1 MAIVLIDAPSH
12 LGLKRPAPDREPGVR
27 FAPWQLRRLGL
38 FERLAAVDGGSV
50 EPPPYDGLRDGATGV
65 LHGAAIARFALA
77 LADALAPVLERGD
90 FPLVLGGDCSIALGG
105 LLALRRRGRPGLLYL
120 DGHRDLLRPEATTHG
135 AAAGMV
141 AAFATGHG
149 PNLLTRIDGHLPLV
163 DPADVFLFGHRDED
177 RWYDAALLD
186 LANESMRATALESAR
201 RMDIDR
207 VFARRIGEFASSG
220 IDGFWLH
227 VDADVLDDRV
237 MPAVD
242 ARQPEG
248 MTADELARLVAAA
261 VASGRCR
268 GMHVSNYD
276 PERDPGL
283 SCGRLLVDVLADGLA
298 ALRDGEGDAED
309 AARDPDGAHEG
320 PVDAVD

>member
-1 MAIVLIDAPSH
+1 MATVLIDAPSN

-27 FAPWQLRRLGL
+27 FAPWQLRRLD
-38 FERLAAVDGGSV
+38 LAARLGAIDGGHV

-65 LHGAAIARFALA
+65 LHGAAIARYAVA
-77 LADALAPVLERGD
+77 VADALEPVLARGD
-90 FPLVLGGDCSIALGG
+90 LPLLLGGDCSVTLGG
-105 LLALRRRGRPGLLYL
+105 VLALRRRGRPGLLYL

-177 RWYDAALLD
+177 RWYDAALVE
-186 LANESMRATALESAR
+186 LANAAMRPLALEAAR
-201 RMDIDR
+201 QMDIDR
-207 VFARRIGEFASSG
+207 VFARRLGEFAASG

-237 MPAVD
+237 MAAVD

-248 MTADELARLVAAA
+248 MTADEATRLVAAA
-261 VASGRCR
+261 LASGRCL
-268 GMHVSNYD
+268 GLSVTNYD

-283 SCGRLLVDVLADGLA
+283 SCGRLLVDILAGGLA
-298 ALRDGEGDAED
+298 TPRPDEGAEPD
-309 AARDPDGAHEG
+309 EAAGQG